1 MAKERRLVYRI
12 YRKKTIQKIES
23 KIKLLGVN
31 CKYKTMDLLN
41 TKLLISFILFAIILV
56 LSKQGYIL
64 APIMTI
70 LFNIVFEKI
79 ILDYPIKQREKKLE
93 EEATFFF
100 EVLCLTLDSGKNLK
114 SALNMTA
121 QNIDSELS
129 SEFKKALSEIR
140 LGKSFTESL
149 NSMKERIP
157 SDAINTIILNL
168 TQASILGS
176 NITESINNQLD
187 FLREKKLLEVKAE
200 ITKLPTKISVISVIF
215 FIPIMLLV
223 ILSPVI
229 IEFLAK

>member
-31 CKYKTMDLLN
+31 CKYKTMDLLSMR
-41 TKLLISFILFAIILV
+41 LLISLILFITILV

-64 APIMTI
+64 APVMTI
-70 LFNIVFEKI
+70 LFNSVFEKI
-79 ILDYPIKQREKKLE
+79 VLDYPIKQREKKLE

-114 SALNMTA
+114 SALDMTA

-129 SEFKKALSEIR
+129 SEFKKTLSEIR

-149 NSMKERIP
+149 NSMKERIS

-229 IEFLAK
+229 IELLAK